1 MPLAGYGA
9 EHTPIIPERVLYIR
23 MPPEK
28 IWRLFLIKNFV
39 TFLNIICHN
48 RQRAGGERMK
58 DSEIVR
64 LFLKRDESA
73 LDEVSAKYG
82 KFCMS
87 IAENILKN
95 PADSEECVNDAYM
108 KVWESIPP
116 ANPELLSAFLA
127 KITKNLA
134 LNRYKAEHAEKRGG
148 NSIALSFDEL
158 DNYVSGTNSIE
169 SDAEVKELLAAVND
183 FLDELPKKNRLLFVY
198 RYWHCYSTP
207 KLAVRFMMSEHNVI
221 VTLGRIRKKL
231 KTYLQKRGFE
241 I

>member
-1 MPLAGYGA
+1 
-9 EHTPIIPERVLYIR
+9 
-23 MPPEK
+23 
-28 IWRLFLIKNFV
+28 
-39 TFLNIICHN
+39 
-48 RQRAGGERMK
+48 MK

-82 KFCMS
+82 RFCMS

-198 RYWHCYSTP
+198 RYWHCYSTTE
-207 KLAVRFMMSEHNVI
+207 LAVRFMMSEHNVI